1 MPDSNR
7 RETGSAL
14 SDDQTWSYEVGSY
27 CSSGTPNI
35 VLEKFPRGSF
45 ATTQWAER
53 RRAIRTKP
61 AKEVLAGAPASA

>member
-35 VLEKFPRGSF
+35 VLETVPRGSY
-45 ATTQWAER
+45 ATTQSAENR
-53 RRAIRTKP
+53 HAIRTEA
-61 AKEVLAGAPASA
+61 AKDVFAGAPASA